1 MYIIDAVNTRFFFD
15 KGQSIRDSTEN
26 FRENKGHF
34 ATGLE
39 KNKGQPISYVVPKF
53 PYVVCPL
60 KFKGHGY

>member
-1 MYIIDAVNTRFFFD
+1 MTKNITCFFFD

-39 KNKGQPISYVVPKF
+39 KNKGQPVSYVVPKF